1 MNLWIRL
8 ITPCTG
14 SHKVKE
20 TRFHHF
26 YLFLMGWWPVAI
38 RLYAMKVNK
47 LKQQTR
53 GLRKIPI
60 RKDKNEREQKWD
72 DMVKEVITCK
82 TLLLCYNVL
91 VSMFIA
97 FITLELAPLWFI
109 ANWFIL
115 IPVFSLFPCYY
126 FYDLIKLIKLIKKK
140 KLLGKQTLDVQRST
154 TRKLRKAK

>member
-1 MNLWIRL
+1 
-8 ITPCTG
+8 
-14 SHKVKE
+14 
-20 TRFHHF
+20 
-26 YLFLMGWWPVAI
+26 
-38 RLYAMKVNK
+38 MKVNK

-72 DMVKEVITCK
+72 DVVKEVITCK
-82 TLLLCYNVL
+82 TLLLFYNVL

-97 FITLELAPLWFI
+97 FIILELAPLWWII

-115 IPVFSLFPCYY
+115 IPLFSLFPCYY
-126 FYDLIKLIKLIKKK
+126 LYDLIKLIKLIKKK
-140 KLLGKQTLDVQRST
+140 KLLGKETLDVQRST

>member
-1 MNLWIRL
+1 
-8 ITPCTG
+8 
-14 SHKVKE
+14 
-20 TRFHHF
+20 
-26 YLFLMGWWPVAI
+26 
-38 RLYAMKVNK
+38 MKVNK

-91 VSMFIA
+91 VTMFIA
-97 FITLELAPLWFI
+97 FIILELAPLWFF
-109 ANWFIL
+109 ANLFIL
-115 IPVFSLFPCYY
+115 IPLFALFPCYY

-154 TRKLRKAK
+154 TRKWRKAK